1 MQKMLDVSR
10 ATAMRILQKLD
21 SLLEL
26 VGQGAGGY
34 YRICNY

>member
-1 MQKMLDVSR
+1 MLSVSR

-21 SLLEL
+21 GVLEP

-34 YRICNY
+34 YGIRNY